1 MRSTITVSVRS
12 LVITTAVAISVA
24 AAYALGS
31 AQSGA
36 SPAFAAE
43 ASAPS
48 DVPSIV
54 MTGTGE
60 ATGVPDQLVFSLA
73 VHTSASDVSTALSS
87 ANAATRHVLA
97 AVNGQGVARK
107 DVQTTG
113 LSISPTYDYSSDGP
127 PVITG
132 YAVSESLSVL
142 VRSLPDAGSIIGSA
156 VNAGGNAVRLHDLRL
171 QIGDEDALLRKA
183 RADAFAAAKAKAEQ
197 YAEASGRQLG
207 EVTSIREVH
216 IAPHING
223 LYRSASL
230 DAVALGKVVPIRAGS
245 ADLKVTVSVVWS
257 FA

>member
-1 MRSTITVSVRS
+1 MRSTITISVRS
-12 LVITTAVAISVA
+12 LIITTAVTIAVA
-24 AAYALGS
+24 AAYAFGS

-36 SPAFAAE
+36 SSAFAAGT
-43 ASAPS
+43 SAAS

-73 VHTSASDVSTALSS
+73 VHTNASDVSTALSS
-87 ANAATRHVLA
+87 ANAATRHVLE
-97 AVNGQGVARK
+97 AVKGDGVAAK

-113 LSISPTYDYSSDGP
+113 LSINPTYDYSGDGP

-142 VRSLPDAGSIIGSA
+142 VRSLPDAGSVIGHA
-156 VNAGGNAVRLHDLRL
+156 VKAGGNAVRLHDLRL

-183 RADAFAAAKAKAEQ
+183 RADAIAQAKMKAEQ
-197 YAEASGRQLG
+197 YAAASGRELG

-216 IAPHING
+216 IAPRIEPVYAAAALDVAG
-223 LYRSASL
+223 AS
-230 DAVALGKVVPIRAGS
+230 KVPIRAGS

>member
-60 ATGVPDQLVFSLA
+60 ATGVPDRLVFSLA

-197 YAEASGRQLG
+197 YAAASGRQLG

-230 DAVALGKVVPIRAGS
+230 DAVALGKVPIRAGS